1 MRLVDYTLAKR
12 AKLVELRG
20 GRLSRDEVCDAH
32 PELLRAAR
40 NVGEQTPVP
49 CPVCAGGP
57 LVHVTYVF
65 GDALRQANGRV
76 WPRNGLADL
85 HRSMDEVACYVVEV
99 CTSCYWNH
107 LAQRYLLG
115 RRHVG

>member
-1 MRLVDYTLAKR
+1 MLAMSYFPKMVTDK
-12 AKLVELRG
+12 APGLADPNRG
-20 GRLSRDEVCDAH
+20 GM

-40 NVGEQTPVP
+40 NVGEQTPTP
-49 CPVCAGGP
+49 CPVCAAEP

-99 CTSCYWNH
+99 CTACYWNH

>member
-1 MRLVDYTLAKR
+1 
-12 AKLVELRG
+12 
-20 GRLSRDEVCDAH
+20 
-32 PELLRAAR
+32 
-40 NVGEQTPVP
+40 VP
-49 CPVCAGGP
+49 CPVCAAEP

-99 CTSCYWNH
+99 CTACYWNH

>member
-1 MRLVDYTLAKR
+1 
-12 AKLVELRG
+12 
-20 GRLSRDEVCDAH
+20 
-32 PELLRAAR
+32 
-40 NVGEQTPVP
+40 
-49 CPVCAGGP
+49 
-57 LVHVTYVF
+57 VF

-99 CTSCYWNH
+99 CTGCYWNH